1 MIYENDIPD
10 IADVDYSKIHGCRL
24 LRMLKKVRSEPRWKP
39 NGITNNI
46 EQYESKSGLKGETN
60 LKKRIWKHA
69 LRKAVYNYCKK
80 HRYSAN

>member
-10 IADVDYSKIHGCRL
+10 MPGDLNVTDVVGL
-24 LRMLKKVRSEPRWKP
+24 ALRHLKNDLKPRWKP

-46 EQYESKSGLKGETN
+46 EQYESKAGLKGETR
-60 LKKRIWKHA
+60 LKKRMWKHA

-80 HRYSAN
+80 QRYSAN